1 MHHSKLVRQLRILTA
16 PELKRLLQFL
26 KSPFYNANPAIVKL
40 YLLLREHHPEFASPA
55 LAKEKVFRKIFP
67 GRAYDHQKLL
77 NLMSDFTALLEQYL
91 VALQLEKEEIKQ
103 KKLLVQAYSERPDCY
118 DVFEKKVW
126 ELDKTLDAMPY
137 RDELYFREKKDL
149 NLLYFGHPGTDMV
162 TNGREALI
170 NALKNFEAF
179 KTLTAAKLQ
188 CSLNAWENAVGAA
201 KTVANAS
208 NGVDTS
214 NPLLILYKKLAVLQD
229 THDSTADLGE
239 LVGLFITHIRTFRP
253 DDQSNVLKIL
263 LNYCNRLINKGKTEF
278 VSTSFELHK
287 TGLEYDC
294 FLVNGKLNE
303 QIFHNIVTAGT
314 RCREF
319 DWTRHFMENYQY
331 ALDASVRENA
341 LALAM
346 GQWYF
351 EQQEYTKAIEILN
364 HTFSEPQ
371 DIYKSKGL
379 TIRAWCELYWKDD
392 SYFDLLLAQL
402 DAFDKYLRRNR
413 NVAPRL
419 SEGMLK
425 FTGYTRKLALLKWD
439 GKYATSLKTEIMKES
454 NVAFKNWLLSK

>member
-1 MHHSKLVRQLRILTA
+1 MHQSKLARQLRILSA

-40 YLLLREHHPEFASPA
+40 YLLLREHHPKFESPA
-55 LAKEKVFRKIFP
+55 LAKEKVFRKLFP

-77 NLMSDFTALLEQYL
+77 NLMSDFTTLLEQYL
-91 VALQLEKEEIKQ
+91 VALQLEKEEMEQ
-103 KKLLVQAYSERPDCY
+103 KKLLLRAYLERPDCY

-126 ELDKTLDAMPY
+126 ELDKALDATPY
-137 RDELYFREKKDL
+137 RDEHYFREKKDL

-162 TNGREALI
+162 ADGREALH
-170 NALKNFEAF
+170 NALKHFEALNA
-179 KTLTAAKLQ
+179 LTSAKLQ
-188 CSLNAWENAVGAA
+188 CSLNEWENAVGVG
-201 KTVANAS
+201 KTIANAP
-208 NGVDTS
+208 NETHTAI
-214 NPLLILYKKLAVLQD
+214 PLLMLYEKLTALQRVPD
-229 THDSTADLGE
+229 ASINLQE
-239 LVGLFITHIRTFRP
+239 LVDMFLAHVMTIRPEDRL
-253 DDQSNVLKIL
+253 NILKIML
-263 LNYCNRLINKGKTEF
+263 SHCNRLINRGNTEF
-278 VSTSFELHK
+278 LTTSFELYK
-287 TGLEYDC
+287 TGLEHGC

-303 QIFHNIVTAGT
+303 LTFHNIVTAGT

-319 DWTRHFMENYQY
+319 DWTHHFMENYQD

-346 GQWYF
+346 GQWYI

-379 TIRAWCELYWKDD
+379 TIRAWCELYWTDD

-402 DAFDKYLRRNR
+402 DALEKYVRRNR
-413 NVAPRL
+413 NVAPRM

-439 GKYATSLKTEIMKES
+439 GKDTAGLKVEILNEP
-454 NVAFKNWLLSK
+454 NVVLKNWLLSK